1 MKKILLTLTVVVLTL
16 LFLKFGRSICMP
28 LINKV
33 KSKETVETIVEKIGA
48 TAVERL
54 EANLS
59 KAEFKELPE
68 EML

>member
-1 MKKILLTLTVVVLTL
+1 
-16 LFLKFGRSICMP
+16 MP

-33 KSKETVETIVEKIGA
+33 KSKETIETIVEKIGT

-68 EML
+68 LPMGRY